1 MRLAKDNKTMS
12 KQVTSRALTWQT
24 IKLPLPNEGLNKRP
38 IIWASQQ
45 KAPVLALSGC
55 QEERTRKNRKAG
67 ILFLAENQHK
77 GSYCSPWARWSY
89 QFVCHTAADSS
100 LKIYQEVY
108 LYAGADLCV
117 KWVTQSILLCIK
129 HPCLT
134 SLFRNFLTFLVS
146 ESALQLC
153 SLILQTA

>member
-1 MRLAKDNKTMS
+1 MS

-45 KAPVLALSGC
+45 KEPVLALSGC

-77 GSYCSPWARWSY
+77 GSYCSPWAR
-89 QFVCHTAADSS
+89 
-100 LKIYQEVY
+100 
-108 LYAGADLCV
+108 
-117 KWVTQSILLCIK
+117 
-129 HPCLT
+129 
-134 SLFRNFLTFLVS
+134 
-146 ESALQLC
+146 
-153 SLILQTA
+153 